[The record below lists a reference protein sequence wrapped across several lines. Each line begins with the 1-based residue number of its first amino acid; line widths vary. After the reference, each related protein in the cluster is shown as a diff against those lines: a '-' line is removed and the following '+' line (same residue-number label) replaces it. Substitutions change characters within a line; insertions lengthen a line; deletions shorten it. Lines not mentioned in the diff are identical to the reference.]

1 MVTESPVKVPSE
13 SAFVSPSILVLSY
26 SAATDSPMDPA
37 RLKAVEEAVL
47 LENASTLIAPALLR
61 EPDPMSASVL
71 ASLVTSASAA
81 TAAMPAN
88 PPTASALSSES
99 ATFALDAEIVR
110 PAACTTLPSSCT
122 SVAPAT
128 IELGIAT
135 AIAPRRPPEA
145 RNERVLAR
153 LFEIAGNSTKPP
165 VADMD
170 DVGPRRRPAAA
181 GARVSGALTTP

>member
-81 TAAMPAN
+81 TAASPPN
-88 PPTASALSSES
+88 PP
-99 ATFALDAEIVR
+99 
-110 PAACTTLPSSCT
+110 
-122 SVAPAT
+122 PAT
-128 IELGIAT
+128 PFSPDPPPFPLHPAT
-135 AIAPRRPPEA
+135 
-145 RNERVLAR
+145 LH
-153 LFEIAGNSTKPP
+153 
-165 VADMD
+165 
-170 DVGPRRRPAAA
+170 
-181 GARVSGALTTP
+181 